1 MQSSFQMEDPIVNN
15 LRQFY
20 TLSSTIFLNSH
31 TLGCVIV
38 KCRDIV
44 FPATGHRPELMT
56 VPSLATSLAGDPFVA
71 ATRGAAAEQIDTES
85 RPT

>member
-1 MQSSFQMEDPIVNN
+1 MSRDTSDVSLGTYVLNSH
-15 LRQFY
+15 

-44 FPATGHRPELMT
+44 FPARGHRPELMT

>member
-1 MQSSFQMEDPIVNN
+1 MEDPIVNN